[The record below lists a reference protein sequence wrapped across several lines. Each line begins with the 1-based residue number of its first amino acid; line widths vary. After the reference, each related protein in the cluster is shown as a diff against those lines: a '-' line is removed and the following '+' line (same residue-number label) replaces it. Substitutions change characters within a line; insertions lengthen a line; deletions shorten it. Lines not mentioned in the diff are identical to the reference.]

1 MKGFRDLEGTVLVQ
15 SSAFPPVLCFHDRRD
30 SPQFPLTILVKNILA
45 GVRGAAMSPPK
56 WSVRED
62 DGGEINFLEGLERG
76 QKRIL
81 EGGLRGWGT
90 IYLDIRE
97 TISIEFNCRFRLL
110 VASLNEV
117 FFVFFCQKC
126 FGV

>member
-81 EGGLRGWGT
+81 ERRHGGWGT

-97 TISIEFNCRFRLL
+97 TTAVKLNCRFRLL
-110 VASLNEV
+110 AAGV
-117 FFVFFCQKC
+117 FKGFSVFFCQK
-126 FGV
+126 GLRV